1 MGNGWHISYRRDI
14 AKEPGRTDYYWQQKG
29 NIKMELM
36 QIRYFL
42 EVANTKH
49 MTNSAK
55 NLHITQPA
63 LTQAIRRLENDLGV
77 PLFAAKGRNI
87 VLTEYGRYLQK
98 KLEPLMAQIDDIPE
112 QLKMMVALESETI
125 HMNVLAAS
133 SLVMEAIIQ
142 YKKKHADINFQLHQ
156 NIESELYDIAV
167 TTKLFYQAADDENS
181 FACAE
186 EIYLAV
192 PENRRYSG
200 RTSICLP
207 EVADEGFVSLLGSR
221 EFRYICDRFCQHAGF
236 TPKIIFESDNPAAVK
251 NMIAANMGI
260 GFWPEFTWGSIENE
274 PVRLLK
280 IEDPVCQRDIIIN
293 YNRNKM
299 DSQNVVDFYDFLKEF
314 FIKTKQDN
322 VFHK

>member
-1 MGNGWHISYRRDI
+1 
-14 AKEPGRTDYYWQQKG
+14 
-29 NIKMELM
+29 MELM

-87 VLTEYGRYLQK
+87 VLTEYGKYLQK
-98 KLEPLMAQIDDIPE
+98 KLEPLMAKIDDIPK

-142 YKKKHADINFQLHQ
+142 YKKEHEDIHFQLHQ

-167 TTKLFYQAADDENS
+167 TTKLFYQADNDENS

-192 PENRRYSG
+192 PENRRYLG
-200 RTSICLP
+200 RTSICLE
-207 EVADEGFVSLLGSR
+207 EVAKEGFVSLLGSR

-236 TPKIIFESDNPAAVK
+236 TPRIIFESDNPAAVK

-280 IEDPVCQRDIIIN
+280 IEEPICQRDIIIN
-293 YNRNKM
+293 YNRNKT
-299 DSQNVVDFYDFLKEF
+299 DSRNVVDFYEFLTEF
-314 FIKTKQDN
+314 FKSRKQDI
-322 VFHK
+322 VFHN

>member
-1 MGNGWHISYRRDI
+1 
-14 AKEPGRTDYYWQQKG
+14 
-29 NIKMELM
+29 MELM

-42 EVANTKH
+42 ETAKTKH

-63 LTQAIRRLENDLGV
+63 LTQAIRRLEKDLGV
-77 PLFAAKGRNI
+77 PLFVAKGRNI

-98 KLEPLMAQIDDIPE
+98 RLEPLMEQMDAIPE
-112 QLKMMVALESETI
+112 QLKMMVALEGETI

-133 SLVMEAIIQ
+133 GLVMEAIIE
-142 YKKKHADINFQLHQ
+142 YKKEHEDINFQLQQ
-156 NIESELYDIAV
+156 NSESELYDIAV
-167 TTKLFYQAADDENS
+167 TTKLFYLGEDEKNR

-192 PENRRYSG
+192 PRNPRYRD
-200 RTSICLP
+200 RTSIRLA
-207 EVADEGFVSLLGSR
+207 EVEEEGFISLLGSR

-236 TPKIIFESDNPAAVK
+236 TPKIIFESDNPSAVK

-274 PVRLLK
+274 HVKMLK
-280 IEDPVCQRDIIIN
+280 IEEPICQRDIIIH
-293 YNRNKM
+293 YNRNKT
-299 DSQNVVDFYDFLKEF
+299 DSRNVVDFYSFLTEF
-314 FIKTKQDN
+314 FENRKRNIRHSDKG
-322 VFHK
+322 

>member
-1 MGNGWHISYRRDI
+1 
-14 AKEPGRTDYYWQQKG
+14 
-29 NIKMELM
+29 MELM

-42 EVANTKH
+42 EVAGTKH

-87 VLTEYGRYLQK
+87 VLTEYGKYLQK
-98 KLEPLMAQIDDIPE
+98 KLEPLIAQIDDIPE

-142 YKKKHADINFQLHQ
+142 YKKKHGDIHFQLHQ

-167 TTKLFYQAADDENS
+167 TTKLFYQAENQENS

-192 PENRRYSG
+192 PENRKYKD
-200 RTSICLP
+200 RTSVRLT
-207 EVADEGFVSLLGSR
+207 EVAEEGFVSLLGSR

-236 TPKIIFESDNPAAVK
+236 TPKIIFESDNPSAVK

-260 GFWPEFTWGSIENE
+260 GFWPEFTWGSIEND

-280 IEDPVCQRDIIIN
+280 IEEPVCQRDIIIN
-293 YNRNKM
+293 YNRNKT
-299 DSQNVVDFYDFLKEF
+299 DSRNVVDFYDFLTEF
-314 FIKTKQDN
+314 FEERKRKVCIL
-322 VFHK
+322 

>member
-1 MGNGWHISYRRDI
+1 
-14 AKEPGRTDYYWQQKG
+14 
-29 NIKMELM
+29 MELM

-42 EVANTKH
+42 ETARTKH

-63 LTQAIRRLENDLGV
+63 LTQAIRRLEKDLGV
-77 PLFAAKGRNI
+77 PLFTAKGRNI

-98 KLEPLMAQIDDIPE
+98 KLEPLMEQLDAVPE
-112 QLKMMVALESETI
+112 QLKMMVALEGETI

-133 SLVMEAIIQ
+133 SLVMEAIIE
-142 YKKKHADINFQLHQ
+142 YKKGHEDINFQLQQ
-156 NIESELYDIAV
+156 NSESELYDIAV
-167 TTKLFYQAADDENS
+167 TTKLFYQGTEENS

-192 PENRRYSG
+192 PRNQRYQG
-200 RTSICLP
+200 RTSVRL
-207 EVADEGFVSLLGSR
+207 EEASEEGFISLLGSR

-236 TPKIIFESDNPAAVK
+236 TPKIIFESDNPSAVK

-274 PVRLLK
+274 NVRLLK
-280 IEDPVCQRDIIIN
+280 IEEPVCQRDIIIH
-293 YNRNKM
+293 YNRNKT
-299 DSQNVVDFYDFLKEF
+299 DSRNVTDFYEFLTNF
-314 FIKTKQDN
+314 FADRK
-322 VFHK
+322 FS

>member
-1 MGNGWHISYRRDI
+1 
-14 AKEPGRTDYYWQQKG
+14 
-29 NIKMELM
+29 M

-42 EVANTKH
+42 ETAKTKH

-63 LTQAIRRLENDLGV
+63 LTQAIRRLEKDLGV
-77 PLFAAKGRNI
+77 PLFVAKGRNI

-98 KLEPLMAQIDDIPE
+98 RLEPLMEQMDAIPE
-112 QLKMMVALESETI
+112 QLKMMVALEGETI

-133 SLVMEAIIQ
+133 GLVMEAIIE
-142 YKKKHADINFQLHQ
+142 YKKEHEDINFQLQQ
-156 NIESELYDIAV
+156 NSESELYDIAV
-167 TTKLFYQAADDENS
+167 TTKLFYLGEDEKNR

-192 PENRRYSG
+192 PRNPRYRD
-200 RTSICLP
+200 RTSIRLA
-207 EVADEGFVSLLGSR
+207 EVEEEGFISLLGSR

-236 TPKIIFESDNPAAVK
+236 TPKIIFESDNPSAVK

-274 PVRLLK
+274 HVKMLK
-280 IEDPVCQRDIIIN
+280 IEEPICQRDIIIH
-293 YNRNKM
+293 YNRNKT
-299 DSQNVVDFYDFLKEF
+299 DSRNVVDFYSFLTEF
-314 FIKTKQDN
+314 FENRKRNIRHSDKG
-322 VFHK
+322 

>member
-1 MGNGWHISYRRDI
+1 
-14 AKEPGRTDYYWQQKG
+14 
-29 NIKMELM
+29 M

-49 MTNSAK
+49 ITNSAK

-87 VLTEYGRYLQK
+87 VLTEYGKYLQK

-280 IEDPVCQRDIIIN
+280 IDDPVCQRDIIIN

-299 DSQNVVDFYDFLKEF
+299 DSQNVIDFYGFLTEF
-314 FIKTKQDN
+314 FSCRKR
-322 VFHK
+322 HSL

>member
-1 MGNGWHISYRRDI
+1 
-14 AKEPGRTDYYWQQKG
+14 
-29 NIKMELM
+29 MELM

-42 EVANTKH
+42 ETAKTKH

-63 LTQAIRRLENDLGV
+63 LTQAIRRLEKDLGV
-77 PLFAAKGRNI
+77 PLFVAKGRNI

-98 KLEPLMAQIDDIPE
+98 RLEPLMEQMDAIPE
-112 QLKMMVALESETI
+112 QLKMMVALEGETI

-133 SLVMEAIIQ
+133 GLVMEAIIE
-142 YKKKHADINFQLHQ
+142 YKKEHEDINFQLQQ
-156 NIESELYDIAV
+156 NSESELYDIAV
-167 TTKLFYQAADDENS
+167 TTKLFYLGEDEKNR

-192 PENRRYSG
+192 PRNPRYRD
-200 RTSICLP
+200 RTSIRLA
-207 EVADEGFVSLLGSR
+207 EVEEEGFISLLGSR

-236 TPKIIFESDNPAAVK
+236 TPKIIFESDNPSAVK

-274 PVRLLK
+274 HVKMLK
-280 IEDPVCQRDIIIN
+280 IEEPVCQRDIIIN
-293 YNRNKM
+293 YNRNKT
-299 DSQNVVDFYDFLKEF
+299 DSRNVVDFYAFLTEF
-314 FIKTKQDN
+314 FEKRKRNIRHGGTGTRRSI
-322 VFHK
+322 

>member
-1 MGNGWHISYRRDI
+1 MD
-14 AKEPGRTDYYWQQKG
+14 E
-29 NIKMELM
+29 MELM

-42 EVANTKH
+42 ETARTKH

-63 LTQAIRRLENDLGV
+63 LTQAIRRLEKDLGV
-77 PLFAAKGRNI
+77 PLFTAKGRNI

-98 KLEPLMAQIDDIPE
+98 KLEPLMEQLDAVPE
-112 QLKMMVALESETI
+112 QLKMMVALEGETI

-133 SLVMEAIIQ
+133 SLVMEAIIE
-142 YKKKHADINFQLHQ
+142 YKKGHEDINFQLQQ
-156 NIESELYDIAV
+156 NSESELYDIAV
-167 TTKLFYQAADDENS
+167 TTKLFYQGEEENS

-192 PENRRYSG
+192 PRNQRYQD
-200 RTSICLP
+200 RTSVRL
-207 EVADEGFVSLLGSR
+207 EEASEEGFISLLGSR

-236 TPKIIFESDNPAAVK
+236 TPKIIFESDNPSAVK

-274 PVRLLK
+274 NVRLLK
-280 IEDPVCQRDIIIN
+280 IEEPVCQRDIVIH
-293 YNRNKM
+293 YNRNKT
-299 DSQNVVDFYDFLKEF
+299 DSRNVTDFYGFLTNF
-314 FIKTKQDN
+314 FTDRK
-322 VFHK
+322 FS

>member
-1 MGNGWHISYRRDI
+1 
-14 AKEPGRTDYYWQQKG
+14 
-29 NIKMELM
+29 MELM

-42 EVANTKH
+42 EAAKTKH

-63 LTQAIRRLENDLGV
+63 LTQAIRRLEKDLGV

-87 VLTEYGRYLQK
+87 VLTEYGRYLQR
-98 KLEPLMAQIDDIPE
+98 KLEPLIEQMDAIPE

-133 SLVMEAIIQ
+133 GLVMEAIIE
-142 YKKKHADINFQLHQ
+142 YKKEHEEINFQLQQ
-156 NIESELYDIAV
+156 NSESELYDIAV
-167 TTKLFYQAADDENS
+167 TTKLFYQGAGEESS

-192 PENRRYSG
+192 PKNQRYQG
-200 RTSICLP
+200 RTSVCLA
-207 EVADEGFVSLLGSR
+207 EAAEEGFISLLGSR
-221 EFRYICDRFCQHAGF
+221 KFRYICDRFCQHAGF

-260 GFWPEFTWGSIENE
+260 GFWPEFTWGGIENE
-274 PVRLLK
+274 NVKLLE
-280 IEDPVCQRDIIIN
+280 IEEPVCQRDIIIT
-293 YNRNKM
+293 YNKNKTDSRN
-299 DSQNVVDFYDFLKEF
+299 VTEFYEFLIDFFKKRKDESYMEKS
-314 FIKTKQDN
+314 
-322 VFHK
+322 

>member
-1 MGNGWHISYRRDI
+1 
-14 AKEPGRTDYYWQQKG
+14 
-29 NIKMELM
+29 MELM

-42 EVANTKH
+42 ETARTKH

-63 LTQAIRRLENDLGV
+63 LTQAIRRLEKDLGV
-77 PLFAAKGRNI
+77 PLFTAKGRNI

-98 KLEPLMAQIDDIPE
+98 KLEPLMEQLDAVPE
-112 QLKMMVALESETI
+112 QLKMMVALEGETI

-133 SLVMEAIIQ
+133 SLVMEAIIE
-142 YKKKHADINFQLHQ
+142 YKKGHEDINFQLQQ
-156 NIESELYDIAV
+156 NSESELYDIAV
-167 TTKLFYQAADDENS
+167 TTKLFYQGMEENS

-192 PENRRYSG
+192 PRNQRYQG
-200 RTSICLP
+200 RTSVRL
-207 EVADEGFVSLLGSR
+207 EETSEEGFISLLGSR

-236 TPKIIFESDNPAAVK
+236 TPKIIFESDNPSAVK

-274 PVRLLK
+274 NVRLLK
-280 IEDPVCQRDIIIN
+280 IEEPVCQRDIIIH
-293 YNRNKM
+293 YNRNKT
-299 DSQNVVDFYDFLKEF
+299 DSRNVTDFYEFLTNF
-314 FIKTKQDN
+314 FADRK
-322 VFHK
+322 FS

>member
-1 MGNGWHISYRRDI
+1 
-14 AKEPGRTDYYWQQKG
+14 
-29 NIKMELM
+29 MELM

-42 EVANTKH
+42 ETAKTKH

-63 LTQAIRRLENDLGV
+63 LTQAIRRLEKDLGV
-77 PLFAAKGRNI
+77 PLFVAKGRNI

-98 KLEPLMAQIDDIPE
+98 RLEPLMEQMDAIPE
-112 QLKMMVALESETI
+112 QLKMMVALEGETI

-133 SLVMEAIIQ
+133 GLVMEAIIE
-142 YKKKHADINFQLHQ
+142 YKKEHEDINFQLQQ
-156 NIESELYDIAV
+156 NSESELYDIAV
-167 TTKLFYQAADDENS
+167 TTKLFYLGEDEKNR

-192 PENRRYSG
+192 PRNPRYRH
-200 RTSICLP
+200 RTSIRLA
-207 EVADEGFVSLLGSR
+207 EVEEEGFISLLGSR

-236 TPKIIFESDNPAAVK
+236 TPKIIFESDNPSAVK

-274 PVRLLK
+274 HVKMLK
-280 IEDPVCQRDIIIN
+280 IEEPVCQRDIIIH
-293 YNRNKM
+293 YNRNKT
-299 DSQNVVDFYDFLKEF
+299 DSRNVVDFYEFLTEF
-314 FIKTKQDN
+314 FENRKRNIRHSDKG
-322 VFHK
+322 